1 MQVNEQSTPS
11 LKERILHIVSSRV
24 VSSLLSFILAT
35 ATATLFIMLAGFD
48 VVEAYQAMFKGAFGS
63 VITVSDV
70 MAKATPLL
78 FTGLAVA
85 IALRSGLFNIGVEGQ
100 LLLGAMAASQVGL
113 IRGLPGWVHIPVTML
128 VAAVVGGLWGMVPAA
143 LKARFGAHEV
153 ITTIMLNYVV
163 VFFTGYLANYPLHAQ
178 GEMMP
183 ATITVP
189 GSVQLPRL
197 VSGSQLTIGLFIAI
211 ACALTLKLLLERSIL
226 GYEIRAVGL
235 NPQAAEAKGISQAKN
250 WLLAM
255 AIGGALAGLAGAT
268 EVLGIH
274 RRFVEGFSPG
284 YGFDGIAVA
293 LMGYSDPL
301 GAIAAALVIGTIRTG
316 AMVMDRATR
325 IPVDFVVVIQG
336 LLLVFLAIPG
346 LLDFLRQRKR
356 DNLVSGDMVEDGRE
370 F

>member
-1 MQVNEQSTPS
+1 MQHKSQPT
-11 LKERILHIVSSRV
+11 SSSRDKVFKIIRGRV
-24 VSSLLSFILAT
+24 VSSLISFVLAT

-48 VVEAYQAMFKGAFGS
+48 VVEAYKAMLIGAFGS

-85 IALRSGLFNIGVEGQ
+85 IALRAGLFNIGVEGQ
-100 LLLGAMAASQVGL
+100 LLLGAMAASQIGL
-113 IRGLPGWVHIPVTML
+113 IQGLPGWVAIPLAML
-128 VAAVVGGLWGMVPAA
+128 AAAIVGALWGMVPAI

-163 VFFTGYLANYPLHAQ
+163 VLFTGYLANYPLHAE

-189 GSVQLPRL
+189 ASVQLPRL
-197 VSGSQLTIGLFIAI
+197 VSGSQLTIGLFIAV
-211 ACALTLKLLLERSIL
+211 ACALVLKFLLERSVL

-235 NPQAAEAKGISQAKN
+235 NAQAAEAKGISQVKS
-250 WLLAM
+250 WLIAM
-255 AIGGALAGLAGAT
+255 AIGGAMAGLAGAT

-301 GAIAAALVIGTIRTG
+301 GAVAAALVIGAIRTG

-346 LLDFLRQRKR
+346 LLSFLRQRKR
-356 DNLVSGDMVEDGRE
+356 ETPASGDMVEDE
-370 F
+370 Q

>member
-1 MQVNEQSTPS
+1 MRSESQSAS
-11 LKERILHIVSSRV
+11 LLRKKILETLTGKAA
-24 VSSLLSFILAT
+24 SSLLSFILAI
-35 ATATLFIMLAGFD
+35 ATATVFLLLAGFD
-48 VVEAYQAMFKGAFGS
+48 VTEAYRAMFKGAFGS
-63 VITVSDV
+63 LITVSDV

-85 IALRSGLFNIGVEGQ
+85 IALRAGLFNIGVEGQ
-100 LLLGAMAASQVGL
+100 LLLGALAASQVGL
-113 IRGLPGWVHIPVTML
+113 IEGLPGWLHVPLTL
-128 VAAVVGGLWGMVPAA
+128 LAAATVGALWGMIPAA

-163 VFFTGYLANYPLHAQ
+163 ILFTGYLANYPLHAE

-189 GSVQLPRL
+189 ASVQLPRL
-197 VSGSQLTIGLFIAI
+197 VQGSQLTIGLFIAI
-211 ACALTLKLLLERSIL
+211 ACALILKLLLSHSVM

-235 NPQAAEAKGISQAKN
+235 NAEAAEAKGISQVKV

-255 AIGGALAGLAGAT
+255 GISGAMAGLGGAT

-293 LMGYSDPL
+293 LMGYNDPL
-301 GAIAAALVIGTIRTG
+301 GAIAASLVIGTIRTG

-336 LLLVFLAIPG
+336 LLLVFLSIPG
-346 LLDFLRQRKR
+346 MLLYLRQRKPQR
-356 DNLVSGDMVEDGRE
+356 PPAEELREDE
-370 F
+370 PQL